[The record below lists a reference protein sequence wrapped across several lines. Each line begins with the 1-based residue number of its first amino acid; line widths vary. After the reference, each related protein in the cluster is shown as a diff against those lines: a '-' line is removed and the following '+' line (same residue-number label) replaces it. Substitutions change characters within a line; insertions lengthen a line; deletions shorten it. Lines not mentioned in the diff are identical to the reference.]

1 MLNTSAAT
9 DARHSR
15 SGKDA
20 MLYNADG
27 VPFAQ
32 VSSFQSKTSFN
43 NTKYQPLGQNRELET
58 NNTIFTFHDVSIN
71 TRRLFILTIQI

>member
-32 VSSFQSKTSFN
+32 VSQFSVEN
-43 NTKYQPLGQNRELET
+43 
-58 NNTIFTFHDVSIN
+58 IF
-71 TRRLFILTIQI
+71 

>member
-43 NTKYQPLGQNRELET
+43 NTKYQPLGQNRELESRLQ
-58 NNTIFTFHDVSIN
+58 F
-71 TRRLFILTIQI
+71 RRSLFWMANYSTMLLVR

>member
-32 VSSFQSKTSFN
+32 VAVFSRKHLLIIPNIS
-43 NTKYQPLGQNRELET
+43 
-58 NNTIFTFHDVSIN
+58 H
-71 TRRLFILTIQI
+71 